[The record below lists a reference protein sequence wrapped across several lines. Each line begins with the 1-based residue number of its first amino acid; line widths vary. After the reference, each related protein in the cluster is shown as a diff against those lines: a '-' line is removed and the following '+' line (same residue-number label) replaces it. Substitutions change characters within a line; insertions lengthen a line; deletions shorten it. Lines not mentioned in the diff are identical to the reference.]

1 MHTQNHGFQKTK
13 VFRNFQSNKC
23 VSDLQQ
29 FAGIAGVS
37 SEDSQFVKLTAEPR
51 PLAVIEIKLEGALFN
66 DSVFLEKSSLEKV
79 LLTVFRPL
87 TAVMA
92 NLQANTGSSMAAF
105 KVSKIDS
112 QIVVLS
118 RSVLSDEERF
128 NFFDKFGEQLAAI
141 EDEIKIVRQLAELPA
156 EKFEMAWFRDGVR
169 PSGELLQA
177 LKGIVALEQA
187 LAKTNTYFCMNGVR
201 VDLPKIS
208 GLKLVKKAG
217 ISGDLVGT
225 IRGLNSKPSTV
236 VVQAD
241 QESRMVT
248 LQALGKGYI
257 DELNQKYRI
266 GDRVRIA
273 YEPTIDLLKPFEPI
287 PGKGRL
293 LQIDAA

>member
-23 VSDLQQ
+23 IGDLQQ
-29 FAGIAGVS
+29 FAGIAGAS
-37 SEDSQFVKLTAEPR
+37 SEDSQFVKLTAEPS

-66 DSVFLEKSSLEKV
+66 DAVFLERSSIERI
-79 LLTVFRPL
+79 LLTVLRPL

-92 NLQANTGSSMAAF
+92 NLQARTGSSMAAF
-105 KVSKIDS
+105 KISKIDS
-112 QIVVLS
+112 QIVVLP
-118 RSVLSDEERF
+118 RSVLSDRERF
-128 NFFDKFGEQLAAI
+128 NFFEKFGEQLAVI
-141 EDEIKIVRQLAELPA
+141 EDEIKIVRHLAELPA
-156 EKFEMAWFRDGVR
+156 EKFGRVWFRDGVR
-169 PSGELLQA
+169 PSGELLPA

-187 LAKTNTYFCMNGVR
+187 LAKTHTYFCMNGVR
-201 VDLPKIS
+201 VDLPKTS

-217 ISGDLVGT
+217 CSRDLVGT
-225 IRGLNSKPSTV
+225 IRGLNSKLSTI

-257 DELNQKYRI
+257 DELNQKFRI

-293 LQIDAA
+293 LQIDAT